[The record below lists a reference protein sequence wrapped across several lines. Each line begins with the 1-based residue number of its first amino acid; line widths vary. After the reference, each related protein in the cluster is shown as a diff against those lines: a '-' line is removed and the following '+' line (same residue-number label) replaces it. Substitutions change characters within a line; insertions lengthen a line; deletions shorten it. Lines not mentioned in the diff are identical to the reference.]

1 MEEEDEIISEVP
13 KPITQNDTYIDED
26 DEMIQRLIDK
36 LNGIRL
42 MIDEDVSK
50 VKEREWKKEKIENF
64 RLMLIK
70 KRKRN
75 VIKELVRILKNRF
88 ERLLLMKWKREIKLK
103 RFYML
108 CLYKNMLA
116 MKFRKNCILDK
127 EERMIIDGFNAIK
140 IYSKRNKLRRI
151 LSYSLFINKV
161 NIEKKK
167 KLQLCGLIV
176 QQKNVLQ
183 IRRELFHKVK
193 NDIQIIKKNQCY
205 LMKIYLNL
213 IRHTRKK
220 SNFYK
225 KQNQIN
231 TLKFYSRVLFKLINQ
246 KRKIDND
253 CEIIKKKKITFHL
266 HFTFIL
272 LHRNA
277 KILSFQRNK
286 KQLLSQKTSKF
297 KQDNIRKVLHYYLL
311 HLIKRNTLI
320 YFATNKDALS
330 SLDSEAKLNQNIL
343 HDIQDKYNSRKEEF
357 NKYYKILQLV
367 KEKHTQL
374 QLENNTL
381 RKRIEN
387 DKIKFQEIYSQN
399 IQDINSKNIIYN
411 RHNRFKKRNSN

>member
-13 KPITQNDTYIDED
+13 KPITQKDIYIDED

-42 MIDEDVSK
+42 MIDEDVCK

-70 KRKRN
+70 KTKRN

-127 EERMIIDGFNAIK
+127 EERMIINGFNAIK

-193 NDIQIIKKNQCY
+193 NDIQIIKMKQCY
-205 LMKIYLNL
+205 QMKLYLNL
-213 IRHTRKK
+213 IKHTRKK
-220 SNFYK
+220 NNFYK
-225 KQNQIN
+225 KQNEIN

-253 CEIIKKKKITFHL
+253 CEIIKTKKITFHL

-272 LHRNA
+272 LHRNT
-277 KILSFQRNK
+277 KILSFQKNK

-297 KQDNIRKVLHYYLL
+297 KKDNIRKVLHYYLL

-320 YFATNKDALS
+320 YFATNKDILS
-330 SLDSEAKLNQNIL
+330 SLDSEIKSNQNIL
-343 HDIQDKYNSRKEEF
+343 HDIQNKYNSRKEEF
-357 NKYYKILQLV
+357 NKCYKILQLV

-374 QLENNTL
+374 QIENNTL

-399 IQDINSKNIIYN
+399 IQDINSKHIIYN
-411 RHNRFKKRNSN
+411 KHNRFKKRNSN